1 MVRARRHNLLRQDI
15 INFKLFDLLFK
26 TTRTPLDLEIQQQ
39 FETMELVMLEIQQ
52 VFLKSANRIEGCK
65 SQLLE
70 TCTSNT
76 VEHSR

>member
-15 INFKLFDLLFK
+15 INFKLFGLLSK
-26 TTRTPLDLEIQQQ
+26 TARTPLDLEIQQQ

-52 VFLKSANRIEGCK
+52 VFLKSANRIGGCK
-65 SQLLE
+65 QLLE

-76 VEHSR
+76 VERSR